1 MSNFFVALAVFL
13 ITVVGALFTVP
24 YFIDWNGYRG
34 VFEEE
39 ASRLLDREVRVGGAV
54 NLHLLPT
61 PYFRFEKVRIADAS
75 VNLEEPFFR
84 TDSVTVK
91 LSVPPLLR
99 GAVEANEIEFQRPV
113 LRLAL
118 NDKGGWNWQTFGQ
131 VLSNAP
137 YLPTNVAL
145 TSLKIKDGVLAVHGV
160 DGVERTRIE
169 GLEGEL
175 SAPSLDGPYRFRG
188 TYGAPGAQREIRL
201 ATAKAE
207 DDGAVRFKASL
218 RLADVGSVYNLDG
231 RLLDLMG
238 KSRMDGE
245 LTASLP
251 VASIWPTASAR
262 TGSSSHAKGTVSE
275 SKAQASDVAFDLKA
289 NVIADAA
296 GATLSDL
303 ALSFEQDG
311 RPQLLT
317 GALRAAW
324 RDALAVDMNLASPWL
339 DLDRIAGTAD
349 NSSPLDSV
357 VPLALRLRDLL
368 PADGRSR
375 ASFTVDQANIGRELI
390 SGLRLALVRS
400 RDKLELE
407 ELRLSMPG
415 GSRGELQGVMSG
427 PAGAPVFD
435 GSFGLRGVS
444 VVRFL
449 GWARGSPLPAD
460 TKGDGAFGLRSKVSI
475 GTGRFELRDII
486 GDLSGTA
493 LYGAAH
499 YRWDGRP
506 EFSLAIEGPQIDVRP
521 FVPAGASLYD
531 MFSLAAHTEAATGS
545 GPAQPKPADAL
556 VRINAGQLITAGRVY
571 RDVALELD
579 LRGGNLRLPMLR
591 VSGDEGYSLELDGE
605 VSDVAGRPKGS
616 IRAVAATES
625 PQGILPLA
633 ELLGVPNAF
642 RPGER
647 RVQAM
652 APLRLGGAIAFGGR
666 TPTSADIQLDGEAN
680 GAGVK
685 AAVRLDGSAAGWRK
699 GFADVTGTIEGPEAS
714 RIVGALLGS
723 GSPSGGD
730 SSRPGQILLKAG
742 GLPADGLTT
751 IASIDAGDLAL
762 NFRGQVSLK
771 DTGNKFGGDLEIKGA
786 DVARVATIV
795 GLTPPLKLDALPMSG
810 AMKISGS
817 DGALDIERLSLTIG
831 GSEVRG
837 RLSLAPAGDRR
848 RIAAQLMVEELSVAR
863 LLAPVLDQ
871 RLAITATVESAL
883 SGQQT
888 PWPDEPF
895 DTAVL
900 DGFEGTIK
908 VEAPRLA
915 LTPLLGLDRAS
926 LDVELAPGRIDVKQL
941 AGDGLG
947 GRLQASFALE
957 KRPGNIELTGSAT
970 VEATLEALAPPRAA
984 DTPRAVGPIKA
995 TLEFSAR
1002 GGNPR
1007 ALVSG
1012 LQGKGTVEIGEAKL
1026 ANLWPGALGAAV
1038 EAAMKVE
1045 ADRVGPTLRQ
1055 ELLDRLTE
1063 GQLPLGPGSV
1073 AVDIVDGQ
1081 LRSKPIVVD
1090 TDQGRASGTANLDL
1104 RSFAFDSEWRLE
1116 RKRANDKIDEKA
1128 ALPAAVIQYRGP
1140 VTALSALDARIGTGA
1155 IERELTARKMEL
1167 DLEELERLRQ
1177 ADEVRRRSEL
1187 ERQRQQPQD
1196 PWAPTRPATTPN
1208 TPILPKAN
1216 SVPATPG

>member
-1 MSNFFVALAVFL
+1 MSNFFVALAVFI

-84 TDSVTVK
+84 TESVTVK

-118 NDKGGWNWQTFGQ
+118 NDKGGWNWQTFAQ

-145 TSLKIKDGVLAVHGV
+145 TSLRIKDGVLAVHGAN
-160 DGVERTRIE
+160 GAERTRIE
-169 GLEGEL
+169 GLDGEL
-175 SAPSLDGPYRFRG
+175 SAPSLEGPYRFRG
-188 TYGAPGAQREIRL
+188 TYGASGAEREIRI

-251 VASIWPTASAR
+251 VASIWQSPAVRTA
-262 TGSSSHAKGTVSE
+262 SSSHAKGET
-275 SKAQASDVAFDLKA
+275 KASDVAFDLKA
-289 NVIADAA
+289 NVVADAA
-296 GATLSDL
+296 GASLSDL

-311 RPQLLT
+311 RPQLLN
-317 GALRAAW
+317 GAVRAAW
-324 RDALAVDMNLASPWL
+324 RDALAVDMNLTSPWL
-339 DLDRIAGTAD
+339 DLDRIAGTPE
-349 NSSPLDSV
+349 NSSPFDSI

-375 ASFTVDQANIGRELI
+375 ATFNVDQANIGRELI
-390 SGLRLALVRS
+390 SGLRLTLARS
-400 RDKLELE
+400 RDKLEVE
-407 ELRLSMPG
+407 ELRLGMPG
-415 GSRGELQGVMSG
+415 GSRGEMQGVMSG
-427 PAGAPVFD
+427 PAGSPVFD

-444 VVRFL
+444 VARFL
-449 GWARGSPLPAD
+449 SWARGSPLSSD
-460 TKGDGAFGLRSKVSI
+460 TKGDGAFGVRSKVSI
-475 GTGRFELRDII
+475 AGGRLALTEII
-486 GDLSGTA
+486 GDLSGSA

-506 EFSLAIEGPQIDVRP
+506 EIALSVEGPQIDVRP
-521 FVPAGASLYD
+521 FAPAGASLYD
-531 MFSLAAHTEAATGS
+531 MFNLAAHNEVAQGS
-545 GPAQPKPADAL
+545 GAAQSKPTDVL
-556 VRINAGQLITAGRVY
+556 VRVNAGQLIASGRVY

-591 VSGDEGYSLELDGE
+591 VSGEEGYSLELDGE
-605 VSDVAGRPKGS
+605 INDVAGRPKGA
-616 IRAVAATES
+616 IRAVAAAES
-625 PQGILPLA
+625 PRGVLPIA
-633 ELLGVPNAF
+633 ELLGVPEAL
-642 RPGER
+642 RPGDR
-647 RVQAM
+647 RAQAM
-652 APLRLGGAIAFGGR
+652 APLRIGGAIAFGGR
-666 TPTSADIQLDGEAN
+666 TPTSADLQFDGEAN

-685 AAVRLDGSAAGWRK
+685 ATARLDGSAAGWRK
-699 GFADVTGTIEGPEAS
+699 GYADVTGTIEGPEAA
-714 RIVGALLGS
+714 RVVAALLGS
-723 GSPSGGD
+723 GGASGSD
-730 SSRPGQILLKAG
+730 NARPGQILFKAG

-762 NFRGQVSLK
+762 DFRGQVSLK

-786 DVARVATIV
+786 DVARVATIA
-795 GLTPPLKLDALPMSG
+795 GLTPPLKVDALPMSG
-810 AMKISGS
+810 SMKISAS
-817 DGALDIERLSLTIG
+817 DGALDLDRMSLLIG
-831 GSEVRG
+831 GSELRG
-837 RLSLAPAGDRR
+837 KLSLAPAGERHR
-848 RIAAQLMVEELSVAR
+848 VAAQLTVGQLSVAR
-863 LLAPVLDQ
+863 LLGPVLDQ
-871 RLAITATVESAL
+871 RLAITGTVEQAL
-883 SGQQT
+883 SGQQS

-900 DGFEGTIK
+900 DGFEGSIK
-908 VEAPRLA
+908 LDASRLT
-915 LTPLLGLDRAS
+915 LTPLLGLDHAS
-926 LDVELAPGRIDVKQL
+926 LDIGLAPGKLDVKQV
-941 AGDGLG
+941 AGDIPG

-957 KRPGNIELTGSAT
+957 RRPGSIELTGGAN
-970 VEATLEALAPPRAA
+970 VEATLEALAPARAGN
-984 DTPRAVGPIKA
+984 TPRAVGPLKA
-995 TLEFSAR
+995 AVEFSAR

-1007 ALVSG
+1007 ALMAA
-1012 LQGKGTVEIGEAKL
+1012 LQGKGTVEIGDARL
-1026 ANLWPGALGAAV
+1026 ATLWPGALGTAI

-1055 ELLDRLTE
+1055 QLLDGLAE
-1063 GQLPLGPGSV
+1063 GQLPLGPGTV

-1081 LRSKPIVVD
+1081 LRSKPIVAD

-1128 ALPAAVIQYRGP
+1128 ALPAAIVQYRGP
-1140 VTALSALDARIGTGA
+1140 VTALSALETRIGTDA
-1155 IERELTARKMEL
+1155 LERELTARKMEL

-1177 ADEVRRRSEL
+1177 ADEARRRSEL
-1187 ERQRQQPQD
+1187 ERQRQQPLD
-1196 PWAPTRPATTPN
+1196 PWAPTRPATPN
-1208 TPILPKAN
+1208 TPVLPKGN